1 LTRIFSPS
9 TSGQARLRLKKLVVV
24 GVGLIGGSAAAA
36 LKRAQAVDRV
46 VGVGRGRANLA
57 RALELGVID
66 EAVEDPATAAQGA
79 EAVLIAVPVRQT
91 RAVLEKLAP
100 AARAGVTIT
109 DAGSTKRDFVAA
121 VREVIGARA
130 PGVVPAHPIAGAELT
145 GVDAAAATL
154 FEGRR
159 VVLTPLPESDPRA
172 IALVESMWSAC
183 GAKVTR
189 MSAEHHDE
197 VFSAVSHLP
206 HVLAYTLVDLIASR
220 DDAEE
225 LFSFAASG
233 FRDFTRIAGSSPEMW
248 RDICVANRDRIAA
261 DLDAFQRALAE
272 VSRQVKEGDA
282 EGLKRL
288 FGAARAAREAW
299 LKRTA

>member
-1 LTRIFSPS
+1 MTRIFS
-9 TSGQARLRLKKLVVV
+9 GQGRLHLNKLVVV

-36 LKRAQAVDRV
+36 LKRAGAVGRV

-66 EAVEDPATAAQGA
+66 EAADDLGSAAHGA
-79 EAVLIAVPVRQT
+79 DAVLIAVPVQQI
-91 RAVLEKLAP
+91 RAVLEKLAD
-100 AARAGVTIT
+100 AARAGVIIT

-121 VREVIGARA
+121 IREVIGGRA
-130 PGVVPAHPIAGAELT
+130 PGMVPAHPIAGAELT

-159 VVLTPLPESDPRA
+159 VVLTPLPESEPRA
-172 IALVESMWSAC
+172 VALVESMWSAC
-183 GAKVTR
+183 GARVTR

-206 HVLAYTLVDLIASR
+206 HVLAYTLVDLIAAR
-220 DDAEE
+220 ENAEE

-248 RDICVANRDRIAA
+248 RDICLANADRIAA
-261 DLDAFQRALAE
+261 DLEDFQRALAE
-272 VSRQVKEGDA
+272 VSRQVRTGDA
-282 EGLKRL
+282 EGLRRI
-288 FGAARAAREAW
+288 FEAARAAREAW